1 MELPEAPRS
10 LINCTGFTP
19 FPTIGLGPH
28 GTADLARA
36 TWHSV
41 RRALGRLLGPEPL
54 FARSAMVHLGDGG
67 LTCCFSNFGWALGLR
82 MSTVPATDNQTAASG
97 SLVPTPPAVVVR
109 YLHPFS
115 EVLAPA
121 SGIAVTFTP
130 SNGTVGSGLLVTT
143 VTTATDGTAATPW
156 RLGTV
161 GANLLIV
168 TAAAAGSPDTIRA
181 TGTTPIL

>member
-1 MELPEAPRS
+1 MLTPPSFHHLHLNSVDPDAAIDFYTDQFATTKRTTWGGFPALDS
-10 LINCTGFTP
+10 PNHVLILFT
-19 FPTIGLGPH
+19 
-28 GTADLARA
+28 
-36 TWHSV
+36 
-41 RRALGRLLGPEPL
+41 
-54 FARSAMVHLGDGG
+54 
-67 LTCCFSNFGWALGLR
+67 
-82 MSTVPATDNQTAASG
+82 Q
-97 SLVPTPPAVVVR
+97 VPTPPAVVVR